1 MQNAPET
8 IVPDGPVPMILEAIV
23 KRHCITATYNRGVV
37 TMAPHI
43 LYTRHDE
50 LHLDAVALDRDDKP
64 PRELKI
70 GTYRLSGLGAIARI
84 DRPFY
89 PVESFDPLAE
99 RYQGT
104 TLLAVD
110 RN

>member
-1 MQNAPET
+1 
-8 IVPDGPVPMILEAIV
+8 MILEAIV

-50 LHLDAVALDRDDKP
+50 LHLDAVALDRDGKP

-70 GTYRLSGLGAIARI
+70 GTYRLSGLGAITRI
-84 DRPFY
+84 ERPFY
-89 PVESFDPLAE
+89 PVEGFDPAAE

-110 RN
+110 RT